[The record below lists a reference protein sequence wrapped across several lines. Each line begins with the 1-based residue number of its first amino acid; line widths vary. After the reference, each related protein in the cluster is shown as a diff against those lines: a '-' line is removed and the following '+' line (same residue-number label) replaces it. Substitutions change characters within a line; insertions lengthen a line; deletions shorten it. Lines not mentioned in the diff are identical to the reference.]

1 MMDFDDFDWED
12 AAILGGIIGF
22 VEESIRE
29 EERGFDDDTDD
40 DTLEERMREAV
51 DRDVNLLQ
59 FRRENPQLYDFIL
72 KKVIE
77 QRIKWRRD
85 RLKREAMKRAE
96 SEFSYEL
103 EAMAKT
109 ETLYMEALREKIT
122 ESIISGLPL
131 KIKTAIYP
139 DHVRDHMI
147 KPVRWLSSEKILAF
161 FTEENIEREIFLEA
175 IQSWEEEPSNDK
187 R

>member
-85 RLKREAMKRAE
+85 RLKREAMKKWTNYKH
-96 SEFSYEL
+96 F
-103 EAMAKT
+103 K
-109 ETLYMEALREKIT
+109 
-122 ESIISGLPL
+122 
-131 KIKTAIYP
+131 
-139 DHVRDHMI
+139 
-147 KPVRWLSSEKILAF
+147 
-161 FTEENIEREIFLEA
+161 
-175 IQSWEEEPSNDK
+175 
-187 R
+187 